1 MSSKNPNPEVEA
13 AAAELR
19 AGMEGLSD
27 RQRAEATSALGSIG
41 DKWWVLLVLGVISL
55 VAGLLVVFNPNAAIL
70 TIAIFFGIW
79 LLVSGIFT
87 LIRGFG
93 DTMETGARVLSI
105 IVGAL
110 SIVLGIMC
118 FRNIANAVELLA
130 LFVGIGLV
138 MRGLLE
144 FIVGLSAKGTDGRGS
159 LIFLGVVT
167 FALGVAALVWPNLA
181 LGTLV
186 YLIGFA
192 LIVMA
197 ILEIISA
204 FRVKAFGDRIDEVIS
219 VI

>member
-1 MSSKNPNPEVEA
+1 MSSQNSNPEVEA

>member
-1 MSSKNPNPEVEA
+1 MSSQNSNPEVEA
-13 AAAELR
+13 AAAVLR
-19 AGMEGLSD
+19 ADMEGLSD
-27 RQRAEATSALGSIG
+27 GQRAEATSALGTIG

-55 VAGLLVVFNPNAAIL
+55 IAGLLIVFNPNAAVL

-79 LLVSGIFT
+79 LLISGIFT

-93 DTMETGARVLSI
+93 DAMENGARVLSI

-118 FRNIANAVELLA
+118 LRNIASAVEVLA

-167 FALGVAALVWPNLA
+167 FALGIAALVWPNLA

-186 YLIGFA
+186 YLIGLS
-192 LIVMA
+192 LIIMA
-197 ILEIISA
+197 ILEIISS
-204 FRVKAFGDRIDEVIS
+204 FRIKAVGDRIDEVIS
-219 VI
+219 AL

>member
-204 FRVKAFGDRIDEVIS
+204 FRVKALGDRIDEGIS

>member
-204 FRVKAFGDRIDEVIS
+204 FRVKALGDRIDEVIS